1 MRLTL
6 NDRYGFEPNEYFENF
21 AKWYDWQ
28 KEEFRRRMIEDESFA
43 LVSKVELKNSAKD
56 GKRALYTA
64 GHGVCT
70 LNREG
75 LTYVGTRDGVEITK
89 HFPLNDIYRLLFG
102 AGEDFEIYEGKEI
115 YYFIPEE
122 KRSCVDWYIVSGL
135 LKEPVALEV

>member
-1 MRLTL
+1 
-6 NDRYGFEPNEYFENF
+6 
-21 AKWYDWQ
+21 
-28 KEEFRRRMIEDESFA
+28 
-43 LVSKVELKNSAKD
+43 
-56 GKRALYTA
+56 
-64 GHGVCT
+64 
-70 LNREG
+70 
-75 LTYVGTRDGVEITK
+75 VEITK